1 MAGLVAVLVT
11 SLSSVSSSG
20 YRDQESHSFREVR
33 QLLSP
38 GHSGCVQ
45 IHAILFT
52 AFISTKIK
60 PPPLPR
66 IPEYLSLSVL
76 VLVLVGNKA
85 PEQHRNCVKLLNV
98 RYKVVC
104 GHCGQTGDRADPPIL
119 PSHQ

>member
-20 YRDQESHSFREVR
+20 YRDQEAHSFREVR

-66 IPEYLSLSVL
+66 IPEYLSLSQCWCWCWWETKPQNNTETVL
-76 VLVLVGNKA
+76 
-85 PEQHRNCVKLLNV
+85 NC
-98 RYKVVC
+98 
-104 GHCGQTGDRADPPIL
+104 
-119 PSHQ
+119 

>member
-104 GHCGQTGDRADPPIL
+104 GQTGDREVPPIL
-119 PSHQ
+119 PSHH

>member
-60 PPPLPR
+60 PPLPR
-66 IPEYLSLSVL
+66 IPEYLF
-76 VLVLVGNKA
+76 
-85 PEQHRNCVKLLNV
+85 LNV
-98 RYKVVC
+98 GVGGEQSPRTTQKLC
-104 GHCGQTGDRADPPIL
+104 
-119 PSHQ
+119 